1 MGFWRNVGY
10 VIAIIVIV
18 AGVICFIAAIV
29 ASPKIET
36 QPTEIGNIAA
46 IAGVSSLALV
56 GFGGVISGI
65 LLIWALKKS
74 GQIESMEKSLR
85 KIANSISVI
94 ENLQKER
101 LNELRNNEKVQKTAD
116 YDKDSEKDNN

>member
-36 QPTEIGNIAA
+36 QLTEIGDIAA

-56 GFGGVISGI
+56 GFGGLVSGI

-74 GQIESMEKSLR
+74 GQIESMEK
-85 KIANSISVI
+85 V
-94 ENLQKER
+94 
-101 LNELRNNEKVQKTAD
+101 
-116 YDKDSEKDNN
+116 

>member
-10 VIAIIVIV
+10 IIAVIIIA
-18 AGVICFIAAIV
+18 AGVTCFIAAIA

-36 QPTEIGNIAA
+36 QSTEIGNIAA
-46 IAGVSSLALV
+46 LAGVSSLALI
-56 GFGGVISGI
+56 GFGGMISGI

-74 GQIESMEKSLR
+74 GQFESMEKSLR

-94 ENLQKER
+94 ESFQKER
-101 LNELRNNEKVQKTAD
+101 LNDLENQEKSP
-116 YDKDSEKDNN
+116 KDCRF